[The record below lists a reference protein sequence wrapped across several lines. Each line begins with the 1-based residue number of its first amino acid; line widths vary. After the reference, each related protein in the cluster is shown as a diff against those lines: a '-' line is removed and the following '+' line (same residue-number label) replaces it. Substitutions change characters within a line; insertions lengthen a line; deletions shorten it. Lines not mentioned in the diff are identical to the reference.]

1 MGYIQE
7 KEMSNFQGD
16 CGCECLPSSGWCE
29 THKRFVRIV
38 YTDGMTSDEM
48 DYNDEQIEVEN
59 DRICEE

>member
-1 MGYIQE
+1 
-7 KEMSNFQGD
+7 MSNFQGD